1 MLVVFPATR
10 SGREVGVPVKGAVGD
25 AASRLELARGLL
37 RRMEDRSDRS
47 DAVRSAPV
55 GPGEGRGGSVLPVAA
70 PLQPLLSAGGLRRGS
85 TVSVASGTGSTS
97 LLFGL
102 LTEASAQG
110 MWAGVIGVPGLGAV
124 AAAEAG
130 IRLERLAL
138 VPRPGGDLVAVVL
151 ALLDGMDL
159 VVVAGAQRAGL
170 RGQDRQRLAAR
181 ARQRGA
187 VLLALGAW
195 PGSDVELGCSDVR
208 WSGAGRG
215 AGRLC
220 SRQVVVRSGG
230 RGGAGAGRRAE
241 VLLPGRNGAIGVPA
255 AAPVPVVAG
264 HEDARAAV
272 G

>member
-1 MLVVFPATR
+1 
-10 SGREVGVPVKGAVGD
+10 
-25 AASRLELARGLL
+25 
-37 RRMEDRSDRS
+37 MEDRSDRS
-47 DAVRSAPV
+47 DAVRPAPI
-55 GPGEGRGGSVLPVAA
+55 GPGEDVGGDVLPVAA
-70 PLQPLLSAGGLRRGS
+70 PLRPLLPAGGLRRGS
-85 TVSVASGTGSTS
+85 SVSVASGTGSTS

-102 LTEASAQG
+102 LTAASAQG
-110 MWAGVIGVPGLGAV
+110 MWAGVVGVPGLGVV

-130 IRLERLAL
+130 VRLERLAL

-170 RGQDRQRLAAR
+170 RGQDRQRLTAR

-187 VLLALGAW
+187 VLLALGSW
-195 PGSDVELGCSDVR
+195 PGADVELGCSEVR
-208 WSGAGRG
+208 WSGVDRG

-241 VLLPGRNGAIGVPA
+241 VLLPGRNGAIDVPA

-264 HEDARAAV
+264 HEDTRVAV